1 MMNDIK
7 YTVHK
12 NGKFLEVPPIK
23 DLCEML
29 TEKFEREEYQ
39 IEHLKEKI
47 KELED
52 SHWKDEQFKKSMDD
66 LNERKKDLDRGF
78 PISKEDYDKAIDWIE
93 KHEEAYHPMSTSF
106 PRGGAIGG
114 SYTWEFTPTSIGVFG
129 SVKCSCGK
137 NFTFQ
142 EEF

>member
-1 MMNDIK
+1 MMSDIK
-7 YTVHK
+7 YIVRK

-29 TEKFEREEYQ
+29 AEKFEREEHQ
-39 IEHLKEKI
+39 IEYLKEKI

-52 SHWKDEQFKKSMDD
+52 NHWKDEQFKKSMND

-93 KHEEAYHPMSTSF
+93 KHEEKYHSKRTPL

-137 NFTFQ
+137 SFTFQ